1 MFVKYSQGFVVMP
14 GGFGTLDEL
23 FEALTLIQ
31 TKKID
36 KFPVVLVG
44 KNYWSGLLDWIKQ
57 VLMENELIGKND
69 MELFSVVDSSDEAIE
84 KINEFYLKYNLKP
97 NF

>member
-1 MFVKYSQGFVVMP
+1 M
-14 GGFGTLDEL
+14 DEL

-69 MELFSVVDSSDEAIE
+69 MELFSVVDSSGEAIE
-84 KINEFYLKYNLKP
+84 KINEFYLKYKLKP

>member
-1 MFVKYSQGFVVMP
+1 MP

-44 KNYWSGLLDWIKQ
+44 KNYWSGLLDWIKK

-69 MELFSVVDSSDEAIE
+69 MALFSVVDSSEEAIE